1 MSYVYG
7 FHAVREVLTQHPGR
21 IRSLHYVQGRRDTR
35 VQELIALAKES
46 GIRFEA
52 VDKSWLDT
60 RIEGSHQGVAVYCQA
75 LTPIDEETFF
85 FSFETLPKPRLL
97 LVLDGITDP
106 RNFGACLRSANGAG
120 VQAVLFPERNSSP
133 VNDVVL
139 KSAAGGAEGLTL
151 VAVTNLARCLDRLK
165 ERGIWL
171 IGTDDQAEQPWFE
184 VDFKGDVAIVMGSE
198 GEGMRRL
205 TREACD
211 WLVSIPMA
219 GEVSSLN
226 VSVATGVL
234 LYEVVRQRSLSAFS
248 VGAASQPRS
257 S

>member
-1 MSYVYG
+1 MNYVYG

-21 IRSLHYVQGRRDTR
+21 VRAFHYVQGRRDAR
-35 VQELIALAKES
+35 VQELIALAKAA
-46 GIRFEA
+46 GVRFEA
-52 VDKSWLDT
+52 VDKAWLDT

-85 FSFETLPKPRLL
+85 FGLAAIPQPRLF

-106 RNFGACLRSANGAG
+106 RNLGACLRSANGAG
-120 VQAVLFPERNSSP
+120 VQAVLFPERHTAP

-139 KSAAGGAEGLTL
+139 KTAAGGAESLTL
-151 VAVTNLARCLDRLK
+151 VAVGNLARCLDRLK
-165 ERGIWL
+165 AAGVWL
-171 IGTDDQAEQPWFE
+171 VGTDDQAQQSWFE
-184 VDFKGDVAIVMGSE
+184 ADYTGDVAIVMGSE

-211 WLVSIPMA
+211 WLVAIPMA

-226 VSVATGVL
+226 VSVATGVM
-234 LYEVVRQRSLSAFS
+234 LYEVVRQRSRT
-248 VGAASQPRS
+248 V
-257 S
+257 

>member
-7 FHAVREVLTQHPGR
+7 FHAVRELLSQHPGR
-21 IRSLHYVQGRRDTR
+21 ARSFHYVQGRRDAR
-35 VQELIALAKES
+35 VQELIALAKDA

-52 VDKSWLDT
+52 VDRNWLDT
-60 RIEGSHQGVAVYCQA
+60 RIDGSHQGVAVYCQA
-75 LTPIDEETFF
+75 LTPIDEDTFF
-85 FSFETLPKPRLL
+85 ERFETLPKPRLL
-97 LVLDGITDP
+97 LILDGITDP

-120 VQAVLFPERNSSP
+120 VQAVIFPERNTAP

-139 KSAAGGAEGLTL
+139 KTAAGGAEALTL

-165 ERGIWL
+165 ASGIWL
-171 IGTDDQAEQPWFE
+171 VGTDDQAGKPWYGA
-184 VDFKGDVAIVMGSE
+184 DYSGDVAIVMGSE

-211 WLVSIPMA
+211 WLVAIPMA

-226 VSVATGVL
+226 VSVAAGIL
-234 LYEVVRQRSLSAFS
+234 LYEVVRQRGLP
-248 VGAASQPRS
+248 VD
-257 S
+257 